1 MYCLFLALRSEGEN
15 VFNGN
20 YIFDQPGV
28 SKYRSSTIRYE
39 RSDTKNEIAI
49 DGPTEVPLQLLVSVI
64 KYYKLLVSFGTVL
77 AKL

>member
-1 MYCLFLALRSEGEN
+1 MFFQLSVLSFLALRSEDEN

-28 SKYRSSTIRYE
+28 LKYRSNTIRYE

-49 DGPTEVPLQLLVSVI
+49 DGPTEVPLQLLVSKSVVNYCKFI
-64 KYYKLLVSFGTVL
+64 RI
-77 AKL
+77 